1 MFSTIITDT
10 TFSVVI
16 DGEIHTT
23 DRSNMN
29 WDRIKE
35 AVKDPSTTEEYL
47 INLLSPAASI
57 SAASADFGEIEVS
70 NGILLFNGQEVHSA
84 LANRILDIYT
94 EGLPLD
100 PWVAF
105 ARNVFANPDVRA
117 RDELYL
123 WLEKSNLPI
132 TPDGHFWAFK
142 KVRKDF
148 KDIYTGTMDNSP
160 GTVVSMPR
168 EDVDPNRDRTCSQ
181 GLHFC
186 SKDYLPHFGSS
197 HSDTVVL
204 VKVNPADVVS
214 IPSDYDNAKGR
225 TWRYEVVKEV
235 DFDPQTKVWGS
246 ITNAD
251 ATPYV
256 APTEE
261 LEDLQV
267 GDRVRIN
274 DNYGDLEQGW
284 EGTVRALPYQ
294 GTFIFDENYEVVY
307 DPAFDTE
314 GFVYGLFTRDELDL
328 IPNEKTKKETKKKE
342 KKLATK
348 NKSKKAV
355 TINTVE
361 LGVLSRKQF
370 KQAVKQHGS
379 VAAWA
384 RSLGVPAGTVG
395 KWKARLWP
403 KEG

>member
-1 MFSTIITDT
+1 MLFSTIVTDT

-35 AVKDPSTTEEYL
+35 AIKDPSTTEEYL
-47 INLLSPAASI
+47 LNLLSPAASI
-57 SAASADFGEIEVS
+57 SAASADFGEIEVD
-70 NGILLFNGQEVHSA
+70 GGVLLFNGQEVHSA
-84 LANRILDIYT
+84 LANRILDIYE

-105 ARNVFANPDVRA
+105 AKNVFANPDTRA

-186 SKDYLPHFGSS
+186 SKDYLPHFGTKG
-197 HSDTVVL
+197 SDTVVL

-235 DFDPQTKVWGS
+235 DFDPETKVWGS
-246 ITNAD
+246 VTAAD

-256 APTEE
+256 APKPVNFSKKVGDSVKIVKTPYGSDAPIGTIGRIVGMGTNLYLVKIPTYHVPLNFYGSE
-261 LEDLQV
+261 LELV
-267 GDRVRIN
+267 
-274 DNYGDLEQGW
+274 
-284 EGTVRALPYQ
+284 T
-294 GTFIFDENYEVVY
+294 
-307 DPAFDTE
+307 
-314 GFVYGLFTRDELDL
+314 
-328 IPNEKTKKETKKKE
+328 KTGKTTTTKKKD
-342 KKLATK
+342 KKLSTK
-348 NKSKKAV
+348 NKNKKAV

-384 RSLGVPAGTVG
+384 RSINVPPGTVG

>member
-1 MFSTIITDT
+1 MLFSTIVTDT

-35 AVKDPSTTEEYL
+35 AIKDPSTTEEYL
-47 INLLSPAASI
+47 LNLLSPAASI
-57 SAASADFGEIEVS
+57 SAASADFGEIEVD
-70 NGILLFNGQEVHSA
+70 GGVLLFNGQEVHSA
-84 LANRILDIYT
+84 LANRILDIYE

-105 ARNVFANPDVRA
+105 AKNVFANPDTRA

-186 SKDYLPHFGSS
+186 SKDYLPHFGTKG
-197 HSDTVVL
+197 SDTVVL

-235 DFDPQTKVWGS
+235 DFDPETKVWGS
-246 ITNAD
+246 VTAAD

-256 APTEE
+256 APKLAPKPVNFSKKVGDTVKIVKSIYGAEVPVGTVGTILSLGTNLYLVKVPNFPGGLNFYGSE
-261 LEDLQV
+261 LELV
-267 GDRVRIN
+267 
-274 DNYGDLEQGW
+274 
-284 EGTVRALPYQ
+284 
-294 GTFIFDENYEVVY
+294 
-307 DPAFDTE
+307 TE
-314 GFVYGLFTRDELDL
+314 TG
-328 IPNEKTKKETKKKE
+328 KTTTTKKKD
-342 KKLATK
+342 KKLSTK
-348 NKSKKAV
+348 NKNKKAV

-384 RSLGVPAGTVG
+384 RSIGVPAGTVG

>member
-1 MFSTIITDT
+1 MLFSTIITDT

-35 AVKDPSTTEEYL
+35 AIKDPSTTEEYL
-47 INLLSPAASI
+47 LNLLSPAAGI
-57 SAASADFGEIEVS
+57 SAASADYGEIEVAD
-70 NGILLFNGQEVHSA
+70 GILRFNGQEVHSA
-84 LANRILDIYT
+84 LANRILDIHN

-105 ARNVFANPDVRA
+105 AKNVFANPDTRA

-132 TPDGHFWAFK
+132 TADGHFLAYK
-142 KVRKDF
+142 KVKADF
-148 KDIYTGTMDNSP
+148 TDIYSGKMDNSP

-186 SKDYLPHFGSS
+186 SKDYLPSFGTKNSN
-197 HSDTVVL
+197 TVVV

-214 IPSDYDNAKGR
+214 IPSDYDNTKGR
-225 TWRYEVVKEV
+225 TWRYEVLYEI
-235 DFDPQTKVWGS
+235 DYDPQVKSWSSVT
-246 ITNAD
+246 APD
-251 ATPYV
+251 ATVYV
-256 APTEE
+256 APVEQE
-261 LEDLQV
+261 LPELNV
-267 GDRVRIN
+267 GDSVRVN
-274 DNYGDLEQGW
+274 
-284 EGTVRALPYQ
+284 
-294 GTFIFDENYEVVY
+294 ENYDDEETGWTGVITETPRTGGYLWYRVDY
-307 DPAFDTE
+307 DPDPE
-314 GFVYGLFTRDELDL
+314 GFQSGLFLRDELDL
-328 IPNEKTKKETKKKE
+328 ISNEKTNKTSKKKD
-342 KKLATK
+342 KKLSTK

-370 KQAVKQHGS
+370 KQAVKDHGS

-384 RSLGVPAGTVG
+384 RSIGVPAGTVG